1 MPADTTVPLPRRI
14 CEYDTYDTE
23 MELHQIGDMSCRQDY
38 QLVLC

>member
-23 MELHQIGDMSCRQDY
+23 MELTK
-38 QLVLC
+38 